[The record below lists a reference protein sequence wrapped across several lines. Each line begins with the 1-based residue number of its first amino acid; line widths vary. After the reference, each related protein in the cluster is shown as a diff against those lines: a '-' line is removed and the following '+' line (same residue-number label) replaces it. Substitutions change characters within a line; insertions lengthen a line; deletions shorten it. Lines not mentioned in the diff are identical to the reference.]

1 MADLIFLDEHWTKWL
16 RVTVNDQGASSE
28 SEVYL
33 DAHGR
38 ADATSLGG
46 SAVRFCTQS
55 KLGTKI
61 YTVDRKPLYFDTST
75 LGSITISAARIVQ
88 QISFIS
94 DRVKNIRVVDAPD
107 LNDPPVVADYGYV
120 RGLSTSLGELDTG
133 DMTTSA
139 INVWTLN
146 ATGRAAIVTDGTT
159 KFAFR
164 TVPDI
169 TSTIPTQSLEGIQ
182 LLSIGMQPY
191 AELSTLEIDFSKIAG
206 FIWTEGKYIHW
217 TDQNGIEQRLEGIDT
232 GTNAVAGH
240 LFVEGTYL
248 HYVSE
253 DGDER
258 RKEGTKEGATGKTS
272 GFPWIEDGELRYID
286 ADGDE
291 RFLPPAGILG
301 GHFYDE
307 AAYDT

>member
-1 MADLIFLDEHWTKWL
+1 MADLIFVDEYWTKWL
-16 RVTVNDQGASSE
+16 RCDVNGQSYVAT
-28 SEVYL
+28 
-33 DAHGR
+33 HGE
-38 ADATSLGG
+38 ADATQIPG
-46 SAVRFCTQS
+46 SQTRFCAQHFFS
-55 KLGTKI
+55 SNHYSI
-61 YTVDRKPLYFDTST
+61 DRKPLYFDTST

-88 QISFIS
+88 QIDFLPA
-94 DRVKNIRVVDAPD
+94 RVKNIRVVDAPD
-107 LNDPPVVADYGYV
+107 LNDPPVVADYGYI

-133 DMTTSA
+133 DMTAQKVNT
-139 INVWTLN
+139 WTLN
-146 ATGRAAIVTDGTT
+146 AAGIAAIVTDGTT

-164 TVPDI
+164 TIDDI
-169 TSTIPTQSLEGIQ
+169 TRSIPTQSIEGIYI
-182 LLSIGMQPY
+182 LSPQPGQPY
-191 AELSTLEIDFSKIAG
+191 ADKSTLEIDFSKIAG
-206 FIWTEGKYIHW
+206 FIWTEDSYIHW

-272 GFPWIEDGELRYID
+272 GFPWIESEHLRYID
-286 ADGDE
+286 ASGDE
-291 RFLPPAGILG
+291 RFLPPAGIFG